1 MIRLL
6 SILFI
11 LLSSSFNVYA
21 QLPQVSAG
29 SIERLTSFPSAFV
42 PPRNIDIWLPAGY
55 DKQQRYA
62 VLYMHDGQMLF
73 DATTSWNKQEWQ
85 IDEVASR
92 LIKAGKTQPFIVVGI
107 DNAGANRH
115 SEYFPQQPFEN
126 LSQAQQTAL
135 YQLQRTKNQALFS
148 QQVYSDHYLKF
159 LVTEL
164 KPYIDSHYSVY
175 TDAAHTFVMGSSMGG
190 LISLYAISEYPH
202 IFGGAACLSTH
213 WPGTFE
219 QQNNP
224 IPPAFFNYMQQ
235 KLPDPSTHKLYF
247 DHGTA
252 TLDAWYPP
260 LQAQVDKITKAK
272 GYTSQNW
279 QSLTFEGAEH
289 SEHAW
294 AARLDIPLIFLLALK

>member
-1 MIRLL
+1 MMRLL
-6 SILFI
+6 GILFI
-11 LLSSSFNVYA
+11 LLSSSFNVYT

-29 SIERLTSFPSAFV
+29 SIERLTSYPSAFV
-42 PPRNIDIWLPAGY
+42 PPRNIDIWLPADY

-148 QQVYSDHYLKF
+148 QQVYSNRYLKF

-202 IFGGAACLSTH
+202 IFGGTACLSTH
-213 WPGTFE
+213 WLGTFE

-260 LQAQVDKITKAK
+260 LQAQADKIIKAK

>member
-1 MIRLL
+1 MRLL

-107 DNAGANRH
+107 DNAGENRH

-148 QQVYSDHYLKF
+148 QQVYSDRYLKF

-252 TLDAWYPP
+252 TLDAWYPQ
-260 LQAQVDKITKAK
+260 LQAQADKIIKAK

>member
-1 MIRLL
+1 
-6 SILFI
+6 
-11 LLSSSFNVYA
+11 
-21 QLPQVSAG
+21 
-29 SIERLTSFPSAFV
+29 
-42 PPRNIDIWLPAGY
+42 
-55 DKQQRYA
+55 
-62 VLYMHDGQMLF
+62 MHDGQMLF

-107 DNAGANRH
+107 DNAGENRH

-148 QQVYSDHYLKF
+148 QQVYSDRYLKF

-252 TLDAWYPP
+252 TLDAWYPQ
-260 LQAQVDKITKAK
+260 LQAKADKIIEAK

-279 QSLTFEGAEH
+279 QSLIFEGAEH

>member
-1 MIRLL
+1 MMRLL
-6 SILFI
+6 GILFI

-29 SIERLTSFPSAFV
+29 SIERLTSYPSAFV

-148 QQVYSDHYLKF
+148 QQVYSDRYLKF

-224 IPPAFFNYMQQ
+224 IPTAFFNYMQQ

-260 LQAQVDKITKAK
+260 LQAQADKIIKAK

>member
-1 MIRLL
+1 MMRLL

-107 DNAGANRH
+107 DNAGENRH

-148 QQVYSDHYLKF
+148 QQVYSDRYLKF

-260 LQAQVDKITKAK
+260 LQAKADKIIEAK

>member
-1 MIRLL
+1 MRLL
-6 SILFI
+6 GILFI

-21 QLPQVSAG
+21 QLPQVNAG
-29 SIERLTSFPSAFV
+29 SIERLSRFPSAFV
-42 PPRNIDIWLPAGY
+42 PTRNIDIWLPAGY

-85 IDEVASR
+85 IDEVAAR

-107 DNAGANRH
+107 DNAGVNRH

-148 QQVYSDHYLKF
+148 QQVYSDRYLKF

-260 LQAQVDKITKAK
+260 LQAQADKIIKAK

>member
-1 MIRLL
+1 MRLL

-107 DNAGANRH
+107 DNAGENRH

-148 QQVYSDHYLKF
+148 QQVYSDRYLKF

-164 KPYIDSHYSVY
+164 KPYINSHYSVY

-260 LQAQVDKITKAK
+260 LQAQADKIIKAK
-272 GYTSQNW
+272 CYTSQNW

>member
-1 MIRLL
+1 MMRLL
-6 SILFI
+6 GILFI

-107 DNAGANRH
+107 DNAGENRH

-148 QQVYSDHYLKF
+148 QQVYSDRYLKF

-252 TLDAWYPP
+252 TLDAWYPQ
-260 LQAQVDKITKAK
+260 LQAKADKIIEAK

-279 QSLTFEGAEH
+279 QSLIFEGAEH
-289 SEHAW
+289 SEHA
-294 AARLDIPLIFLLALK
+294 

>member
-1 MIRLL
+1 MRLL
-6 SILFI
+6 GILFI

-107 DNAGANRH
+107 DNAGENRH

-148 QQVYSDHYLKF
+148 QQVYSDRYLKF

-252 TLDAWYPP
+252 TLDAWYPQ
-260 LQAQVDKITKAK
+260 LQAKADKIIEAK

-279 QSLTFEGAEH
+279 QSLIFEGAEH

>member
-1 MIRLL
+1 MMRLL

-42 PPRNIDIWLPAGY
+42 PPRNIDIWLSAGY

-260 LQAQVDKITKAK
+260 LQAQADKIIKAK

>member
-1 MIRLL
+1 MMRLL

-107 DNAGANRH
+107 DNAGENRH

-148 QQVYSDHYLKF
+148 QQVYSDRYLKF

-164 KPYIDSHYSVY
+164 KPYIDNHYSVY

-260 LQAQVDKITKAK
+260 FQAQADKIIKAK

-279 QSLTFEGAEH
+279 QSLTSEGAEH

>member
-1 MIRLL
+1 MMRLL
-6 SILFI
+6 GILFI

-29 SIERLTSFPSAFV
+29 SIERLTSYPSAFV
-42 PPRNIDIWLPAGY
+42 PPRNIDIWLPADC

-126 LSQAQQTAL
+126 LSPAQQAAL

-148 QQVYSDHYLKF
+148 QQVYSDRYLKF

-213 WPGTFE
+213 WPSTFE

-252 TLDAWYPP
+252 TLDTWYPP
-260 LQAQVDKITKAK
+260 LQAQADKIIKAK

-294 AARLDIPLIFLLALK
+294 AARLDIPLIFLLTLK

>member
-1 MIRLL
+1 MMRLL
-6 SILFI
+6 GILFI

-29 SIERLTSFPSAFV
+29 SIERLSRFPSAFV

-85 IDEVASR
+85 IDEVAAR

-107 DNAGANRH
+107 DNAGENRH

-148 QQVYSDHYLKF
+148 QQVYSDRYLKF

-260 LQAQVDKITKAK
+260 LQAQADKIIKAK

>member
-1 MIRLL
+1 MMRLL

-107 DNAGANRH
+107 DNAGENRH

-148 QQVYSDHYLKF
+148 QQVYSDRYLKF

-252 TLDAWYPP
+252 TLDAWYPQ
-260 LQAQVDKITKAK
+260 LQAQADKIIKAK